1 MPGTPLAKSVVK
13 WRSDHLLVQAMRRY
27 SSDLR
32 RRWPGFLAPDPA
44 MRRLPRHLQ
53 PACGSWRRRS
63 AMVMILMIMPLGV
76 AAAQTLTQ
84 AEIELYRGARSIVEF
99 SQEELLKAYP
109 ELKYVTFDFDQEQL
123 DPLLDDVG
131 KRIESMFH
139 DLPNTAS
146 REDVRQEYSGFGGR
160 EHGVARNIYNYLFL
174 TPTSLESNAW
184 DEVRSD
190 SKGRPIPYEQL
201 RGAGFLTSGYA
212 GLGYFFH
219 PRQQPGSV
227 FRYLGRSTFKT
238 REHVVAFAQKADSAD
253 CLGSFKADGVPHGL
267 LFQGL
272 AWIDPQ
278 NNQILR
284 MRTELLAPR
293 SDLGLYR
300 QGTEIW
306 FVEVR
311 FKEPD
316 RGLWLP
322 REVIVTI
329 EYKNRSFRNRHNYS
343 DYRLFTVESYEK
355 RERPAA
361 AAPPQ

>member
-1 MPGTPLAKSVVK
+1 MGL
-13 WRSDHLLVQAMRRY
+13 Y

-32 RRWPGFLAPDPA
+32 RKWPGFLVPDPA
-44 MRRLPRHLQ
+44 MMRLPRYLP
-53 PACGSWRRRS
+53 PACGSWPRRS
-63 AMVMILMIMPLGV
+63 VIVMILLSVPLGI

-84 AEIELYRGARSIVEF
+84 AEIELYRDARSIVEF
-99 SQEELLKAYP
+99 SQEELIKAYP
-109 ELKYVTFDFDQEQL
+109 ELKHVTFDFDQEQL

-146 REDVRQEYSGFGGR
+146 REEVRQDYSGFSGIER
-160 EHGVARNIYNYLFL
+160 RVVRNTYDYLFL
-174 TPTSLESNAW
+174 TPTRLETNAW
-184 DEVRSD
+184 VEVRSD
-190 SKGRPIPYEQL
+190 SKGRPIPYEQ
-201 RGAGFLTSGYA
+201 RRAEFLTSGFA

-227 FRYLGRSTFKT
+227 FRHLGRSTLKT
-238 REHVVAFAQKADSAD
+238 REHVLAFAQKADSAD
-253 CLGSFKADGVPHGL
+253 CLGSFKMFGVPRGL

-272 AWIDPQ
+272 AWIDPK

-293 SDLGLYR
+293 SDFGLYR
-300 QGTEIW
+300 LGTEIW

-311 FKEPD
+311 FKEPA
-316 RGLWLP
+316 RRLWLP

-329 EYKNRSFRNRHNYS
+329 EYRNRSFRNRHNYS

-361 AAPPQ
+361 AAPPP